1 MFCGMAA
8 DARSCTCVKAYLVN
22 AADPVL
28 TVSIEFGIRETD
40 PARVAS
46 IIVEH
51 MKVDAKGVRLH
62 KCEPLYLHCG
72 NMFEAVMPEPVRLMA
87 LGHVVAKIRKQA
99 LVTGEVVSHWLLHPA
114 LQARG
119 FDVVLLGSTWRL
131 RPSGQNSGTAP
142 QDWPRM
148 HASQFSAV
156 TGLGSVS
163 SVRVS
168 QC

>member
-1 MFCGMAA
+1 M
-8 DARSCTCVKAYLVN
+8 KAYLVN

-28 TVSIEFGIRETD
+28 TVSIEFGIQETD
-40 PARVAS
+40 PARAAS
-46 IIVEH
+46 IIMEH
-51 MKVDAKGVRLH
+51 MKTDRKGVLLH

-72 NMFEAVMPEPVRLMA
+72 NVFEAVMTQPVRIVA

-99 LVTGEVVSHWLLHPA
+99 SDAGVIASHWLLHPA
-114 LQARG
+114 LHARG
-119 FDVVLLGSTWRL
+119 FDAVLLGSTWRL
-131 RPSGQNSGTAP
+131 RPSGHNSATSP
-142 QDWPRM
+142 RDWPRM

-168 QC
+168 Q

>member
-1 MFCGMAA
+1 M
-8 DARSCTCVKAYLVN
+8 RAYLVN
-22 AADPVL
+22 ASDPVL
-28 TVSIEFGIRETD
+28 TVSIEFGIQETD
-40 PARVAS
+40 PARAAH
-46 IIVEH
+46 IIVQH
-51 MKVDAKGVRLH
+51 MKADAKGVLLH

-72 NMFEAVMPEPVRLMA
+72 NMFEAVMPEPLRLMA
-87 LGHVVAKIRKQA
+87 LGLVVAKIRKQA
-99 LVTGEVVSHWLLHPA
+99 LDTGVVASHWLLYSA

-119 FDVVLLGSTWRL
+119 FDAVLLGSSWRL
-131 RPSGQNSGTAP
+131 RPSGQHSETTP
-142 QDWPRM
+142 EDWPRM

>member
-1 MFCGMAA
+1 
-8 DARSCTCVKAYLVN
+8 
-22 AADPVL
+22 
-28 TVSIEFGIRETD
+28 
-40 PARVAS
+40 
-46 IIVEH
+46 VEH
-51 MKVDAKGVRLH
+51 MKADAQGVQLH

-72 NMFEAVMPEPVRLMA
+72 NTFEAVMPEPVRLMA

-99 LVTGEVVSHWLLHPA
+99 LDTGVVASHWLLHPA

-119 FDVVLLGSTWRL
+119 FDAVLLGSSWRL
-131 RPSGQNSGTAP
+131 RPSGQHSETTP
-142 QDWPRM
+142 EDWPRM